1 MYIKLASIIE
11 ILLGLVMGG
20 IGGFLIRAGS
30 SSLAMGFPEIIG
42 FFIFGVPMILFGI
55 FLIIFGRNLWQLK
68 KWAWLAS
75 IIILMIILMIVIL
88 LFIMTKSFFLL
99 PLIISAII
107 CLISLI
113 LGARQIFPGRET
125 TESSQKIQIEK
136 KISIPWKKILITA
149 VLIAVGVMGYYLYRN
164 LQRPVPPRTAPP
176 AIGEP
181 VIEDETADWK
191 IYRNE
196 YSYGTDYWGYEIKY
210 PSDWIMTEYEGVHQA
225 KWTSPRTMPPSLREI
240 FIETL
245 GALRHGGFSV
255 DTINCTW
262 SESQKEWFKKNPEL
276 ESKTYPRP
284 LGKEIIGPIQM
295 EFCKMEDMGGDEIG
309 KIGGLGITYVIYKNG
324 WDYENTLWV
333 YYDIYKDYQPSENE
347 FQYELDIFNQMLST
361 FKFIKK

>member
-1 MYIKLASIIE
+1 MYIKIASIIE
-11 ILLGLVMGG
+11 ILLGLAMGG
-20 IGGFLIRAGS
+20 IGGF
-30 SSLAMGFPEIIG
+30 SLLMFGDSPAFDIAFPA
-42 FFIFGVPMILFGI
+42 FIFGIPMILLSI
-55 FLIIFGRNLWQLK
+55 FLIIFGINLWQFK

-75 IIILMIILMIVIL
+75 IIILMIVIL
-88 LFIMTKSFFLL
+88 FSMVARFYSYLM
-99 PLIISAII
+99 SAIGCFI
-107 CLISLI
+107 LLIW
-113 LGARQIFPGRET
+113 GRGQIFPVREVREA
-125 TESSQKIQIEK
+125 TESLPKIQIEK
-136 KISIPWKKILITA
+136 KVSIPWKKILIVA
-149 VLIAVGVMGYYLYRN
+149 ALIIAGIVGYYLYETS
-164 LQRPVPPRTAPP
+164 QRPAPP
-176 AIGEP
+176 KEP
-181 VIEDETADWK
+181 ISLVPVWK
-191 IYRNE
+191 IYQNV
-196 YSYGTDYWGYEIKY
+196 YSYESDYWGYEIKY
-210 PSDWIMTEYEGVHQA
+210 PSGWIMTEYEGAHQA

-240 FIETL
+240 FIESL